1 MSNRGGLASD
11 MKNFS
16 WTCPFCNQP
25 VTITASDV
33 FSNRG
38 ILEIKNRE
46 GDQMLTYR
54 FIVCPNPECE
64 RFSLEVSL
72 GRGIFRSHSGW
83 YQAPPIRTWQLI
95 PQSKAQSFPDY
106 IPKAILDDYNEACLI
121 KDLSPKASAA
131 LARRCLQGIIRD
143 FWQVK
148 PAHLA
153 NEIEQI
159 KDKVDPTT
167 WQAIGAVRSV
177 GNIGAHMEEDVNL
190 IIDVEPNEAEVLIG
204 LIEILLKDWYI
215 AREQKKAHLAAVV
228 KLAEEKEAARKPKT
242 DNAQKT

>member
-1 MSNRGGLASD
+1 VEP
-11 MKNFS
+11 FS
-16 WTCPFCNQP
+16 WTCPFCNRDT
-25 VTITASDV
+25 TITD
-33 FSNRG
+33 
-38 ILEIKNRE
+38 EDIKE
-46 GDQMLTYR
+46 GKTFLNIR
-54 FIVCPNPECE
+54 NSEGPRAAICEFIVCPNKDCKKVTLSVTYKAVSGYYTNKLTK
-64 RFSLEVSL
+64 SLK
-72 GRGIFRSHSGW
+72 
-83 YQAPPIRTWQLI
+83 TWQLI

-148 PAHLA
+148 PARLA

-159 KDKVDPTT
+159 EDKVDPLT
-167 WQAIGAVRSV
+167 WQAIDAVRSV

-190 IIDVEPNEAEVLIG
+190 IIDVEPKEAEKLID

-215 AREQKKAHLAAVV
+215 AREQKRLHLEAVV
-228 KLAEEKEAARKPKT
+228 ELAQEKKAVRKTKT
-242 DNAQKT
+242 RNAQQT